1 MNYYSKLNL
10 KTTFTIFQV
19 FDKKGFLLTA
29 AVGMGPQTVQSA
41 YDIASLSKYLD
52 FINMMTY
59 DFHGSWDRTT
69 GHNTPLYP
77 RPNEPTINKGLTIEE
92 SVKTWIVG
100 GADPK
105 KLILGMAT
113 YGRSFTLS
121 SQDTGLDASIS
132 GPGAAGPYTRQQVR
146 IIVLL

>member
-1 MNYYSKLNL
+1 MIY
-10 KTTFTIFQV
+10 FQV

-41 YDIASLSKYLD
+41 YDIVSLSKYLD

-59 DFHGSWDRTT
+59 DFHGSWDSTT

-77 RPNEPTINKGLTIEE
+77 RPNEPVINKGLTIEE
-92 SVKTWIVG
+92 SVKTWIFG

-121 SQDTGLDASIS
+121 STDSKLDTPIS
-132 GPGAAGPYTRQQVR
+132 GPGTVGPYTRQQV
-146 IIVLL
+146 